1 MSQSTDHKMK
11 GIEKVENDGRLSGN
25 VMLNK
30 DSNQQEHTSGNN
42 SIIFMM

>member
-1 MSQSTDHKMK
+1 MK
-11 GIEKVENDGRLSGN
+11 GIENVENDRLSGN

-30 DSNQQEHTSGNN
+30 DSNQKGHTSGNN